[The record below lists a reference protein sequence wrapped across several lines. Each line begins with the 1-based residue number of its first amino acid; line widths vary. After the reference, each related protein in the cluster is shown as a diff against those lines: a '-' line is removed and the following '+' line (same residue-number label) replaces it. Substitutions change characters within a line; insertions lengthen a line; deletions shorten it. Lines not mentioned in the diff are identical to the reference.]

1 MKIIILILALTMA
14 DCNNGNIEDKSKNIS
29 SKAEVVIKK
38 DIGYE
43 LTKQYCYVC
52 HMPKS
57 KESMI
62 APPLFRVKEH
72 YKPSYPVKEDFIK
85 AIVNWVQNPIEDK
98 VMMPGAVRKFNLMP
112 SQAHIPKDTLKLIA
126 AYIFENEIER
136 PRFHNGSM
144 NRNRKRF
151 GDNPI
156 TLDNGAKW
164 KVGNKVFV
172 TIDKLQKMVDSFE
185 AGSSRDYQEFGKK
198 IFESSKVI
206 LLDKENKGETWEQL
220 HNYFNKLEGDMHS
233 LIGVKSVDEAEL
245 FLRRI
250 NKKLSSFNDYF
261 EKS

>member
-1 MKIIILILALTMA
+1 MKIIVLILALTLTS
-14 DCNNGNIEDKSKNIS
+14 CNSGINKDKSNNVS
-29 SKAEVVIKK
+29 SKVEVISKK

-72 YKPSYPVKEDFIK
+72 YKPSYPVKKDFIK
-85 AIVNWVQNPIEDK
+85 AIVNWVQNPDEDK

-112 SQAHIPKDTLKLIA
+112 SQAHIPIDTLKLIA

-151 GDNPI
+151 GDNSI

-164 KVGNKVFV
+164 KVGNKVFATV
-172 TIDKLQKMVDSFE
+172 AKLQKMTESFE
-185 AGSSRDYQEFGKK
+185 SGSSSDYQEFGKK
-198 IFESSKVI
+198 IFDSSKVI
-206 LLDKENKGETWEQL
+206 LLDKENKGKIWEQL
-220 HNYFNKLEGDMHS
+220 HNYFNNLEGDMHS
-233 LIGVKSVDEAEL
+233 LIGVNSVDEGEL
-245 FLRRI
+245 ILQRIDRKLR
-250 NKKLSSFNDYF
+250 SFNDYF
-261 EKS
+261 EKG

>member
-1 MKIIILILALTMA
+1 MKIIVLILALTLA
-14 DCNNGNIEDKSKNIS
+14 SCDSVNNRNKLKNVSNEDKI
-29 SKAEVVIKK
+29 VIKR

-43 LTKQYCYVC
+43 LTKQYCYIC

-72 YKPSYPVKEDFIK
+72 YKPSYPVKEEFIK
-85 AIVNWVQNPIEDK
+85 AIVNWVQNPNEDK

-112 SQAHIPKDTLKLIA
+112 SQTYIPVDTLKLVA

-136 PRFHNGSM
+136 PGFH
-144 NRNRKRF
+144 NRNRNRNRSE
-151 GDNPI
+151 DNPI

-164 KVGNKVFV
+164 KVGNKVFATV
-172 TIDKLQKMVDSFE
+172 AKLQKMVDSFE
-185 AGSSRDYQEFGKK
+185 AGSSSDYQEFGKK

-233 LIGVKSVDEAEL
+233 LIGVKSVDEGEL
-245 FLRRI
+245 ILQRI
-250 NKKLSSFNDYF
+250 NKKLSSFSDYF